1 MPLFPGGHC
10 LDATPGHNRRSM
22 DMETRILVLAA
33 LLAAAGCA
41 EHRVAT
47 APPASAPASAVA
59 TAPAA
64 GTTATAT
71 ATIARAQPQPQP
83 QPQTQPE
90 PRFYTPSEQQSQV
103 PASIQG
109 NQPVQAAQPEYAL
122 GQPAGQDNTPTQNAY
137 NAPPQSYTPSGLN
150 SDPNNPSGA
159 PGYSPLHGF

>member
-1 MPLFPGGHC
+1 MPVPAASGHC
-10 LDATPGHNRRSM
+10 LDATSCRNRRSM

-47 APPASAPASAVA
+47 APPGSAPASAVA
-59 TAPAA
+59 TAPTT
-64 GTTATAT
+64 GTTAT
-71 ATIARAQPQPQP
+71 ATIARAQPQP

-109 NQPVQAAQPEYAL
+109 NHPVQAAQPEHAL